1 MLIADWDLT
10 LWGSSSHNSEHSHQ
24 PPKRVSVALTL
35 DEFSID
41 VQFEDL
47 LHECEFTRF
56 LQDCQHSFATIPRLA
71 LFKPLT
77 DLHKYKF
84 RSHHY
89 HSCNTFCTHPEAAS
103 SSPPSTVQY
112 RAFCGANTSGPASKP
127 SATRELDD
135 GEVEIDDEALNGNR
149 LSEEIRSLLIRD
161 GFLEPDFRF
170 VGRLVH
176 PRIMDTA
183 RSNRESTKARVE
195 SWDEDGLD
203 RRKNLL

>member
-1 MLIADWDLT
+1 MQYILHAPR
-10 LWGSSSHNSEHSHQ
+10 SSI
-24 PPKRVSVALTL
+24 V
-35 DEFSID
+35 FSTID
-41 VQFEDL
+41 SSIS
-47 LHECEFTRF
+47 RF
-56 LQDCQHSFATIPRLA
+56 LRRQHKWAG
-71 LFKPLT
+71 FKTERDTLSE
-77 DLHKYKF
+77 YI
-84 RSHHY
+84 SE
-89 HSCNTFCTHPEAAS
+89 SCI
-103 SSPPSTVQY
+103 
-112 RAFCGANTSGPASKP
+112 
-127 SATRELDD
+127 RELDD

-183 RSNRESTKARVE
+183 CSNRESTKARVG